1 MKNKVLQAIKSFFS
15 SLLRPLNLG
24 RNNLS
29 LNIESVINK
38 FYKLRNV
45 SIVTTRY
52 FNVDISSLLID
63 SISILLLKK
72 ICLLLRVN
80 TVELSGT
87 DLLSIWWRQT
97 LSQFQILLLAF
108 GALEFIHTRRASG
121 NFTLLFAF
129 CLLVLSILER
139 SGNPSTFCSCSPP
152 ISGALLSDC

>member
-87 DLLSIWWRQT
+87 DLLSIWWR
-97 LSQFQILLLAF
+97 
-108 GALEFIHTRRASG
+108 
-121 NFTLLFAF
+121 
-129 CLLVLSILER
+129 
-139 SGNPSTFCSCSPP
+139 
-152 ISGALLSDC
+152 